1 MHAFNSKMK
10 LAEMIAKIDHK
21 DPSDMCTVMMNPEK
35 IIYRKHLNLR
45 PQVVFLIFLS
55 LFFLSEVVSF

>member
-10 LAEMIAKIDHK
+10 LAEMIAKIDHE
-21 DPSDMCTVMMNPEK
+21 DPSDMCTVMMNPER
-35 IIYRKHLNLR
+35 IIYSKHLNLR

-55 LFFLSEVVSF
+55 LFFCLRFVSF

>member
-10 LAEMIAKIDHK
+10 LAEMIAKIDHE